1 MNIFHV
7 LLILS
12 VPALTDGFAA
22 KVTRY
27 DNLFVVTSMDVTH
40 PDPDNPKRV
49 EFSSRL
55 STKEM
60 KKYADDKG
68 KHEARLI
75 TNVEFMEK
83 EKKFQADEVDVSKL
97 KAFDKKPLFCL
108 HGIDNAPDFHLDECS
123 AHKDKFEKHEVI
135 PVIWPIFKQSI
146 FEKIV
151 PNKSGP
157 KFFTEFQLD
166 KDAAKAAALAFK
178 EYMNKHAGQISE
190 KSVMAH
196 SMGNRVLRYTCADN
210 NSKFDHI
217 FMCAA
222 AVPRKMF
229 SKDGAK
235 DKNGL
240 ALVKTLKNSDSK
252 IHVLY
257 NTKDRV
263 LRVNPGSKVFK
274 NPIKAITGWTSKK
287 RLGAYGYDEENL
299 HPDLEG
305 KIENIDC
312 QEKWLKDKLKT
323 PDSMV
328 GHGYQWDQQ
337 AIQIYEDT
345 C

>member
-7 LLILS
+7 LFILS

-27 DNLFVVTSMDVTH
+27 DNLFVVTSMDVTR

-60 KKYADDKG
+60 EKYADDKV

-83 EKKFQADEVDVSKL
+83 ENKFQADEVDLSKL
-97 KAFDKKPLFCL
+97 KAFGKKPLFCL
-108 HGIDNAPDFHLDECS
+108 HGIRNAPEFHLGKCF
-123 AHKDKFEKHEVI
+123 ANKDKFKKHQVI
-135 PVIWPIFKQSI
+135 PVIWPIYKQPKFKT
-146 FEKIV
+146 IV
-151 PNKSGP
+151 PT
-157 KFFTEFQLD
+157 KFTTEFQLD

-240 ALVKTLKNSDSK
+240 ALVKTLKNSHSK

-257 NTKDRV
+257 NTKDWV
-263 LRVNPGSKVFK
+263 LRSNPAIKFRK

-287 RLGAYGYDEENL
+287 RLGAYGYDEEKL

-312 QEKWLKDKLKT
+312 QEKWLKDKPKT
-323 PDSMV
+323 PDSMA
-328 GHGYQWDQQ
+328 GHGYHWDPE

>member
-7 LLILS
+7 LFILS

-27 DNLFVVTSMDVTH
+27 ENLFVVTSMDVTH

-49 EFSSRL
+49 EFPSKL

-60 KKYADDKG
+60 KKYADDCG

-75 TNVEFMEK
+75 KNVEFMEK
-83 EKKFQADEVDVSKL
+83 ENKFQADEVDVSKL

-108 HGIDNAPDFHLDECS
+108 HGIDNAPEAHLGKCF
-123 AHKDKFEKHEVI
+123 ANKDKLKKHQVI
-135 PVIWPIFKQSI
+135 PVIWPIFKQSKLR
-146 FEKIV
+146 KIV
-151 PNKSGP
+151 PT
-157 KFFTEFQLD
+157 KFTTEFQLD

-178 EYMNKHAGQISE
+178 ELMNKHAGQISE

-210 NSKFDHI
+210 DSKFDHI

-229 SKDGAK
+229 SKDGAE

-240 ALVKTLKNSDSK
+240 ALVKTLKNSHSK

-257 NTKDRV
+257 NPKDRV
-263 LRVNPGSKVFK
+263 LRSNPAIKLFK

-287 RLGAYGYDEENL
+287 RLGAYGYDEEKL

-312 QEKWLKDKLKT
+312 QEKWLKDKPKA
-323 PDSMV
+323 PDNIV
-328 GHGYQWDQQ
+328 GHGYQWDSE